1 MDLADVEEPQEV
13 REYPGQSRVPR
24 LSETGDSGG
33 IDFGLEARPDG
44 LEVVDRVLCEWA
56 CWRLRCGRELVP
68 AVVPQGPALDRV
80 QLGNTVVGLNPVR
93 RLHLDNRPI
102 TVSPLQ
108 LDIGIRPSAVGRF
121 RPGNILLR
129 LNSGGRF
136 RPGNI
141 GIRPSAVGRFRLGHI
156 VIHLNTVGR
165 LRPSHIGIRPDRRRR
180 STGRGRLDLV
190 AARTGCGQEYEP
202 DQKNT
207 EAERVHASTL
217 RAQARAMV
225 ELHPERVGFSPARG
239 LRRRCVSNPI
249 PEAVTPPN
257 ASRVPARFRRATLP
271 GAMGYSGRRGRTAD
285 QK

>member
-1 MDLADVEEPQEV
+1 MDLAEVEEPEEV
-13 REYPGQSRVPR
+13 GEYPCQSRVPR
-24 LSETGDSGG
+24 LSEPGDRSGV
-33 IDFGLEARPDG
+33 DLGLEARPDG

-56 CWRLRCGRELVP
+56 RWHLGCGRELVP
-68 AVVPQGPALDRV
+68 AEVPQGTALDRV
-80 QLGNTVVGLNPVR
+80 QLGTIGVRPNTVD
-93 RLHLDNRPI
+93 RLQLDNRPI
-102 TVSPLQ
+102 TVGPLQ
-108 LDIGIRPSAVGRF
+108 LNDIGVRPNAVSRFQPGNIGIR
-121 RPGNILLR
+121 
-129 LNSGGRF
+129 LNATGRF

-165 LRPSHIGIRPDRRRR
+165 LRPSHISIRPDRRRR

-190 AARTGCGQEYEP
+190 AARTGCGEEYEP

-239 LRRRCVSNPI
+239 LRHRCVWL
-249 PEAVTPPN
+249 T
-257 ASRVPARFRRATLP
+257 FAT
-271 GAMGYSGRRGRTAD
+271 STATTM
-285 QK
+285 